1 VTTDSDLHF
10 MRLAYSEA
18 LKAVGNADPNP
29 AVGAIVV
36 NAAGEVIATGAT
48 QRAGFG
54 HAERVAL
61 QKLKNTDLSTCTL
74 YVTLEPCC
82 HFGRTPPCTDAILE
96 RKIKRVV
103 IAERDFAAEVRGESV
118 ALLQAA
124 GVDTQVLP
132 EDLFAR
138 EKWFTTEPFKHARRT
153 AMPHVILKWAQ
164 TQDGSL
170 APETGSSG
178 EISGNHAAFATAAL
192 RSLFKL
198 TVATPGVV
206 RSDNPKL
213 TVRFAEGIPNGF
225 AGAGLSA
232 FFEALLAAQPAVA
245 TDLENNAA
253 TTSSKAALRAFMIA
267 QSDEKIIET
276 VRRAQSALSGAH
288 RIFPVNLAAFRDNFA
303 ATFKVFLRQIVAD
316 GFNSVFLEAGP
327 GFSDLVVQ
335 NGLADAIVIYQSRAK
350 NDVMLWSKPGRGN
363 SLSRALAAASALP
376 KLEGFELLERATWPQ
391 DEFFFFVKS

>member
-1 VTTDSDLHF
+1 VTTDSDLYF

-29 AVGAIVV
+29 AVGAILVD
-36 NAAGEVIATGAT
+36 AAGEVISKGYT

-61 QKLKNTDLSTCTL
+61 EKLANSDLSTCTL

-96 RKIKRVV
+96 RKVKRVV
-103 IAERDFAAEVRGESV
+103 IAERDFAAEVRGKSV
-118 ALLQAA
+118 SLLQAA

-138 EKWFTTEPFKHARRT
+138 EKWFTTKPFMHARRT

-164 TQDGSL
+164 TLDGSL

-178 EISGNHAAFATAAL
+178 EISGSHAAFTTAAL

-206 RSDNPKL
+206 CSDNPRL
-213 TVRFAEGIPNGF
+213 TVRFDKGMPAGF
-225 AGAGLSA
+225 AAAGLSG

-245 TDLENNAA
+245 TELENDAA
-253 TTSSKAALRAFMIA
+253 TTSSKSAVRALMIA
-267 QSDEKIIET
+267 QADETTAEM
-276 VRRAQSALSGAH
+276 VRRTQAALPGSH
-288 RIFPVNLAAFRDNFA
+288 RILPVNLAAFRDTFA
-303 ATFKVFLRQIVAD
+303 ETFKVFLRQIVAD
-316 GFNSVFLEAGP
+316 GFNSVFVEAGP
-327 GFSDLVVQ
+327 GFSDLIVQ
-335 NGLADAIVIYQSRAK
+335 NGLADAIVIYQSRTK

-363 SLSRALAAASALP
+363 SLSRALAAAPALP